1 VLAQTAVAEVVVVD
15 DGSTDGTWERLQ
27 AWPARDGR
35 VRLARHPQNRG
46 KGAAVRSGLALAR
59 APVVVVQDADL
70 EYDPTDFAR
79 LLAPILAGQA
89 EVVYASRFA
98 PGALE
103 PSSSRSFPLSESLF
117 RKKVEKGC

>member
-1 VLAQTAVAEVVVVD
+1 MAGCDWRA
-15 DGSTDGTWERLQ
+15 
-27 AWPARDGR
+27 
-35 VRLARHPQNRG
+35 HPQNRG

-70 EYDPTDFAR
+70 EYDPAHFAR

-89 EVVYASRFA
+89 EVVYGSRFA
-98 PGALE
+98 PSALE